1 MWGGEAAGLKFTEA
15 GEFARGIHVQ
25 QPEEEPA
32 AAGASHMGVD
42 EPDPAP
48 TPAPAPE
55 PARKP
60 QWGAWVA
67 AGEGGE
73 AAAAEA
79 ADEEMA
85 DAEAEGDAPGED
97 ENIARER
104 PVGSGAGLR
113 CVLSWI

>member
-1 MWGGEAAGLKFTEA
+1 MWGGAAAGLKFTEA

-25 QPEEEPA
+25 PPEEEPA
-32 AAGASHMGVD
+32 AVGASHMGVD

-48 TPAPAPE
+48 PPAPAPE
-55 PARKP
+55 PARAP

-73 AAAAEA
+73 GAAPEA
-79 ADEEMA
+79 ADEDMA
-85 DAEAEGDAPGED
+85 GTEAEEGDAPGED

-104 PVGSGAGLR
+104 PVGSGTVPHR
-113 CVLSWI
+113 DI

>member
-1 MWGGEAAGLKFTEA
+1 M
-15 GEFARGIHVQ
+15 Q
-25 QPEEEPA
+25 PPEEEPA

-48 TPAPAPE
+48 TPAPPPE
-55 PARKP
+55 PLNKP

-73 AAAAEA
+73 AAAPEA
-79 ADEEMA
+79 ADEDMA
-85 DAEAEGDAPGED
+85 GAEAEEGDAPGED

-104 PVGSGAGLR
+104 PVGSGAVPHR
-113 CVLSWI
+113 DI